1 MKKAAY
7 FLLGF
12 LIPFILVAITHAD
25 SIILKNGKVIETQG
39 AWEENGYVKF
49 FKDGKIHSGF
59 PKSQVERI
67 ETSDG
72 KHDAPVTLEGL
83 IENYG
88 KIKMVSVI
96 LEKRNQMITLDMR
109 NLKNKI
115 GDQPVIESVTPET
128 IRMDLDSIG
137 LSLAELKDLL
147 QKDVSQKN

>member
-1 MKKAAY
+1 MKKATY

-25 SIILKNGKVIETQG
+25 SIVLKNGKVIETQG
-39 AWEENGYVKF
+39 IWEENGYVKF
-49 FKDGKIHSGF
+49 FKDGKINPGF

-67 ETSDG
+67 ETSAG
-72 KHDAPVTLEGL
+72 KQDTPVTLEEL

-109 NLKNKI
+109 NLKDKI
-115 GDQPVIESVTPET
+115 GDHPVIESVTPET

-147 QKDVSQKN
+147 QKDLSRKN

>member
-39 AWEENGYVKF
+39 TWEENGYVKF
-49 FKDGKIHSGF
+49 FKDGKINAGF

-67 ETSDG
+67 ETSGG
-72 KHDAPVTLEGL
+72 KQEIPVTLEEL

-88 KIKMVSVI
+88 KIKMVAVI
-96 LEKRNQMITLDMR
+96 LEKRNNLITLDMKGFKER
-109 NLKNKI
+109 L
-115 GDQPVIESVTPET
+115 GEQPVIESVTPET

-147 QKDVSQKN
+147 QKDLSRKN